1 MAPDTQLPNPGVS
14 QGTRPGLRGF
24 FSWSSLPGC
33 HRRWEMG
40 ISGKGPEKGPEKGWD
55 SQV

>member
-1 MAPDTQLPNPGVS
+1 MPPDTQLPNPGVS
-14 QGTRPGLRGF
+14 QGTRPGLCGF